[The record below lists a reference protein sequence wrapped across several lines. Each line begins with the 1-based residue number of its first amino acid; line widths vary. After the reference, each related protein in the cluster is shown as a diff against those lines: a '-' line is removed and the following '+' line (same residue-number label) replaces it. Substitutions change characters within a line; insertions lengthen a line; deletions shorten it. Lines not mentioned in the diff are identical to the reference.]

1 MAATNGV
8 CRWCGFVIDQDGDQW
23 VTAISRGVR
32 CKPSPTGVHE
42 RPRGRVAVLCDSECD
57 GALCDKPLDHVGIHR
72 SYEASVS
79 WGTAADLSETLG
91 RL

>member
-1 MAATNGV
+1 M
-8 CRWCGFVIDQDGDQW
+8 
-23 VTAISRGVR
+23 S
-32 CKPSPTGVHE
+32 
-42 RPRGRVAVLCDSECD
+42 GRVAVLCDSECD